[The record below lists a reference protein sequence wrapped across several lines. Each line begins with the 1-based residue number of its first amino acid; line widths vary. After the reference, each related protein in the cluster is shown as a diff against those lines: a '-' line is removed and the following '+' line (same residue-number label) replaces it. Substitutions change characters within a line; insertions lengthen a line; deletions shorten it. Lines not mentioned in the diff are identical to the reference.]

1 MPPLGASGGSGDKK
15 TQASVNKVRHPA
27 PAPIKH
33 NTPSL
38 VRVRRPAP
46 RVQPRKTY
54 VPPRRVTSTVGNRP
68 RSTPSNNPGKVQQ
81 VQKPLTLEQWLN
93 KDSEYQSQLSQFG
106 KTWADFLADVGVRKA
121 RAGTDYELGKKN
133 MADQRTRDLEALKN
147 DYASRGLLQSGLYG
161 ERVGQYETDY
171 NKNVADLETQRQRLL
186 QDIGTEQTNFQRE
199 QDLEKQRARQAAAQR
214 RTAKL

>member
-27 PAPIKH
+27 PVIKH
-33 NTPSL
+33 STPSL
-38 VRVRRPAP
+38 VRVSRPKP
-46 RVQPRKTY
+46 RVQPRRTY
-54 VPPRRVTSTVGNRP
+54 VPPRRTTSSISTRP
-68 RSTPSNNPGKVQQ
+68 RATPSNQPGKVQK
-81 VQKPLTLEQWLN
+81 VAKPLSLEQWLS
-93 KDSEYQSQLSQFG
+93 KDSDYQSQLSQFG

-121 RAGTDYELGKKN
+121 RTGTDYELGKKN
-133 MADQRTRDLEALKN
+133 MADQRTRDLESLKN

-199 QDLEKQRARQAAAQR
+199 QTLEKQRARQAAAAR
-214 RTAKL
+214 RAASK